1 MGKKSLQQS
10 QERDLGLLLELPDEL
25 DTLIAERR
33 FAQAVQLLQQGKY
46 IFILMAPMF
55 IMLISNI
62 VFLMMIVAP

>member
-33 FAQAVQLLQQGKY
+33 FAQAVQLLQQGY
-46 IFILMAPMF
+46 IFIFEGHPCLLCSLVILCF
-55 IMLISNI
+55 
-62 VFLMMIVAP
+62 